1 MSPIVNTEVKMPQRM
16 LEALTLHETYC
27 VMSSITKVNEAE
39 VRQWL
44 LDNFDQHMSDDFS
57 SDYLFNTQVS

>member
-1 MSPIVNTEVKMPQRM
+1 MSPIVNTDVKMPQHM

-27 VMSSITKVNEAE
+27 VMSNITKVNEAE

-44 LDNFDQHMSDDFS
+44 LKNFDQHMSDDFS
-57 SDYLFNTQVS
+57 VDYLFNTQVS

>member
-1 MSPIVNTEVKMPQRM
+1 MSPIVNTEVKMPQYM

-39 VRQWL
+39 VRKWL

>member
-1 MSPIVNTEVKMPQRM
+1 MSPIVNTEVKMPQHM

-27 VMSSITKVNEAE
+27 VMSSITKVNENE

-44 LDNFDQHMSDDFS
+44 LKNFDQNMSDEFN

>member
-1 MSPIVNTEVKMPQRM
+1 MPQHM
-16 LEALTLHETYC
+16 LEDLTLHETYC
-27 VMSSITKVNEAE
+27 VMSNITKVNETE

>member
-27 VMSSITKVNEAE
+27 VMSSITKVNESE

-44 LDNFDQHMSDDFS
+44 LKNFDQNMSDEFS

>member
-27 VMSSITKVNEAE
+27 VMSSITKVNESE

-44 LDNFDQHMSDDFS
+44 LKNFDQNMSDEFS
-57 SDYLFNTQVS
+57 SDYLFNTPVS

>member
-1 MSPIVNTEVKMPQRM
+1 MSPIVNTEVQMPQHM

-27 VMSSITKVNEAE
+27 VMSSITRVNETE

-44 LDNFDQHMSDDFS
+44 LDNFDQKISNAFKS
-57 SDYLFNTQVS
+57 EYLY

>member
-1 MSPIVNTEVKMPQRM
+1 MSPIVNTEVKMPQHM

-27 VMSSITKVNEAE
+27 VMSSITKVNETK

-44 LDNFDQHMSDDFS
+44 LDNFDQKISDAFKS
-57 SDYLFNTQVS
+57 EYLY

>member
-27 VMSSITKVNEAE
+27 VMSSITKVNESE

-44 LDNFDQHMSDDFS
+44 LKNFDQNMSDEFS
-57 SDYLFNTQVS
+57 ADYLFNTQVS

>member
-27 VMSSITKVNEAE
+27 VMSSIKKVNESE

-44 LDNFDQHMSDDFS
+44 LDNFDQHMSDNFS